1 MLTNI
6 GINRKRAKMEI
17 LILCT
22 LCLIALE
29 CGIKIGEDTARVR
42 GLK

>member
-1 MLTNI
+1 
-6 GINRKRAKMEI
+6 MEI

-42 GLK
+42 GLNDN